1 MMRSLFSGISGL
13 KNHIVRMDVIG
24 NNIANVNTTGFRAG
38 RVSFQDLLSQTI
50 RGAAAP
56 QGGRGGINPAQV
68 GLGVNVASIE
78 NVMTQGSLQLSG
90 KPTDMAIQGDGF
102 FILSDGSRQLFTRAG
117 TFDVVDGSGN
127 LANRSNGFIVQGWQ
141 ADSSGNINTGSTPSN
156 IKVQVGQKISAQATT
171 SVDFKS
177 NLNSDAP
184 TAGTGSTHT
193 TSIEVFDSLGSKH
206 LVTLTFTHSAPANGT
221 WQVSA
226 SVEGTTDEQ
235 ISTGNTL
242 VFDANGKLKQ
252 AGDVQTPGS
261 KGFMTLTFTPDNGA
275 TAVSTSLNFGTIGD
289 IDGVTGFAE
298 GLQSDGTTPNPST
311 TAATNQDGFGMG
323 VLQTFLIDNNGV
335 VTGSFSNG
343 RSQNLAQVAMSVFT
357 NPGGLIKEGDNLFAA
372 SNNSGAAQLGTA
384 GTGGRGQIS
393 AGFLE
398 MSNVDLSQEFVDMII
413 TQRGFQASS
422 RTIQTGDEM
431 LQVLMTLKR

>member
-1 MMRSLFSGISGL
+1 MMRSLFAGISGL

-68 GLGVNVASIE
+68 GLGVSVASVE
-78 NVMTQGSLQLSG
+78 NIMTQGSLQLSG
-90 KPTDMAIQGDGF
+90 KPTDLAIQGDGF
-102 FILSDGSRQLFTRAG
+102 FILNDGSRDLYTRAG

-127 LANRSNGFIVQGWQ
+127 LANLSNGFIVQGWQ
-141 ADSSGNINTGSTPSN
+141 ADASGNVNTGASPGD
-156 IKVQVGQKISAQATT
+156 IKIQIGQKISAKATT
-171 SVDFKS
+171 GADLRS
-177 NLNSDAP
+177 NLNADAP

-193 TSIEVFDSLGSKH
+193 ATIEVFDSLGAQH
-206 LVTLTFTHSAPANGT
+206 LVTLTFTHKAPANGT
-221 WQVSA
+221 WEVNA
-226 SVEGTTDEQ
+226 SVDGTTDEQ
-235 ISTGNTL
+235 ITTGKNII
-242 VFDANGKLKQ
+242 FNKNGSLKQ
-252 AGDVQTPGS
+252 AGDVQAPGA
-261 KGFMTLTFTPDNGA
+261 KGFMTLAFTPTNGA
-275 TAVSTSLNFGTIGD
+275 NPVSMSLNFGTIGT
-289 IDGVTGFAE
+289 IDGITGFAE
-298 GLQSDGTTPNPST
+298 GLNSDGTPQPST
-311 TAATNQDGFGMG
+311 ASFTSQDGFGMG
-323 VLQTFLIDNNGV
+323 VLQAFRIDNTGT

-343 RSQNLAQVAMSVFT
+343 RSQKLAQAAMAVFS
-357 NPGGLIKEGDNLFAA
+357 NPGGLLKEGDNLFTV
-372 SNNSGAAQLGTA
+372 SNNSGPAQVGTA
-384 GTGGRGQIS
+384 ATGGRGQIS

-398 MSNVDLSQEFVDMII
+398 MSNVDLSQEFVDMIV